1 VFLSKSKGMVIEMK
15 KSKFYLLFALLTVM
29 LLFSVSALCNMCGT
43 TPATTDTAAGGT
55 NTGKTDVEKDGGTT
69 TSATTDK
76 TEETTDKTDKTSATQ
91 DTSDYE
97 APTIKLEIYEGPTYS
112 AGDDICYYRIK
123 ATVTGKPAPTVK
135 FSKDDSNGNQGTKKA
150 QVNIHRGET
159 YILKATAKNSE
170 GEDSDSMTLTWGC
183 NSNPVI
189 SDITLSSA
197 TFVINKTYD
206 ITASASDPD
215 GDSLTYKWTVSSG
228 AINNGT
234 ANPMKWTTPGTAGD
248 CTITVLVTDGK
259 GGEATKSKTISVGLP
274 VPVNMTVSKV
284 ASEGGYIAYGGVPIN
299 AGGCLFAGDAPN
311 NNWVVG
317 YISFDISSLAHATI
331 QNASLGFNRKNP
343 YGDWSFFSSFCVYD
357 TYWGTVPISTSTYS
371 LPGEAIEY
379 INSATSGN
387 FVVNNPTLRTKL
399 QAAID
404 AGHPRFQIG
413 ISPQGASTDSNG
425 DWDGIEWDQSG
436 VVLNITYLPGS

>member
-1 VFLSKSKGMVIEMK
+1 MK

-43 TPATTDTAAGGT
+43 TPATTDTVAGDT
-55 NTGKTDVEKDGGTT
+55 TAGKTDVEESGGSASDETT
-69 TSATTDK
+69 GKTDETTDK
-76 TEETTDKTDKTSATQ
+76 TEETTDKSDKTEETSATQ
-91 DTSDYE
+91 DTSDYK

-135 FSKDDSNGNQGTKKA
+135 FSKDDSNGAWGKNKV

-234 ANPMKWTTPGTAGD
+234 ANPMKWTTPGTVGD

-259 GGEATKSKTISVGLP
+259 GGEATESKTVSVSAPVEQNADIAVDTGIS
-274 VPVNMTVSKV
+274 
-284 ASEGGYIAYGGVPIN
+284 GYIIVKFAAYPGTYYTYV
-299 AGGCLFAGDAPN
+299 GDYSNDRQIKAYLSFN
-311 NNWVVG
+311 
-317 YISFDISSLAHATI
+317 ISAISSLANVTIKEASVTMPVHSIEQHPETMPNVHVRVFDYGPTLEIADQGSGGDFVKIFPAT
-331 QNASLGFNRKNP
+331 NPMASF
-343 YGDWSFFSSFCVYD
+343 DFSS
-357 TYWGTVPISTSTYS
+357 PE
-371 LPGEAIEY
+371 LA
-379 INSATSGN
+379 A
-387 FVVNNPTLRTKL
+387 KL
-399 QAAID
+399 QSAVNAASQ
-404 AGHPRFQIG
+404 RFQLKLSLEGINTNGIG
-413 ISPQGASTDSNG
+413 DYYRFILGN
-425 DWDGIEWDQSG
+425 I
-436 VVLNITYLPGS
+436 VLHVKYETPG